1 MLRFSRMLVVLLAGW
16 LVMGSS
22 AQAQLQLEA
31 NYLIMKRQDS
41 DSARFLTGPE
51 GLSGADDYGYAS
63 GYRFGIVGGLD
74 WIEVEAIYAQ
84 IDDWSDSQDR
94 VLASG
99 LSFDDAA
106 ANPFVFP
113 GGPANV
119 IAFRNGL
126 FDAATAPGPVG
137 QDETLEGELLQPGAI
152 ARLRSSSRYRDFEL
166 NFSNNRTLSRYR
178 FGLGWRNIRLNDR
191 TQFVTLGTFD
201 AIDVDDG
208 AVDGD
213 VGNDDNDGLSDAAL
227 IAAGFQ
233 VSAGAADGFDAA
245 DVVGAGP
252 DTLGVYYGGNADN
265 ELNGLQAIGA
275 AQLTESE
282 YFVIEVIGKAGLYHN
297 SVRGSTREI
306 LFGSGND
313 DSVYSRVFSDRK
325 STASFVGSL
334 GLQARVPL
342 TDYITF
348 TTGYEGMILTGIALG
363 SQQFEGVHRDLLG
376 NTVYSARANDS
387 TLLHGAKFG
396 LELTF

>member
-1 MLRFSRMLVVLLAGW
+1 MLRCSTTLVLLLAGW
-16 LVMGSS
+16 LVMGGA
-22 AQAQLQLEA
+22 AQAQVQLEA

-51 GLSGADDYGYAS
+51 GLSGADDFGFAS
-63 GYRFGIVGGLD
+63 GYRFGIVGGFD
-74 WIEVEAIYAQ
+74 RFEVEALFAQ
-84 IDDWSDSQDR
+84 IDDWTDSQDR
-94 VLASG
+94 TLGFG

-119 IAFRNGL
+119 IAFRNAL
-126 FDAATAPGPVG
+126 FDAATSPGAVG

-152 ARLRSSSRYRDFEL
+152 ARLRSTSRYRDFEL
-166 NFSNNRTLSRYR
+166 NFATNRTTNWYR
-178 FGLGWRNIRLNDR
+178 FGVGWRNIRLNDR
-191 TQFVTLGTFD
+191 TQFVTIGTFD
-201 AIDVDDG
+201 AIDIDDG

-213 VGNDDNDGLSDAAL
+213 AGNDENDALSDAAL
-227 IAAGFQ
+227 VAAGFT
-233 VSAGAADGFDAA
+233 ATGGAADGFDAA
-245 DVVGAGP
+245 DVAGAGP
-252 DTLGVYYGGNADN
+252 DTLAVFYGGNADN

-275 AQLTESE
+275 AQLTESD
-282 YFVIEVIGKAGLYHN
+282 YFVVEVVGKAGVYHN
-297 SVRGSTREI
+297 SVDASTTEMLVGS
-306 LFGSGND
+306 LSD
-313 DSVYSRVFSDRK
+313 DSVYTRTFSDEK

-348 TTGYEGMILTGIALG
+348 TTGYEGIVVTGVALG
-363 SQQFEGVHRDLLG
+363 AQQFEGVHTDLLG

-387 TLLHGAKFG
+387 TLIHGAKFG